1 LNQHR
6 AAAGSL
12 LTLQARNLTIARTI
26 PAHAPR
32 LSANASDSKMVG
44 ARLIESI
51 VSPRRPA
58 KVQLITCLNAE
69 VNGQTA
75 SFTQSSTGFLRF
87 CYTCGCRTV

>member
-1 LNQHR
+1 
-6 AAAGSL
+6 
-12 LTLQARNLTIARTI
+12 
-26 PAHAPR
+26 
-32 LSANASDSKMVG
+32 MVG